1 MVSQTRE
8 APGLSGANLGANR
21 PDPADWMP
29 MLAKNSLLLGLSEAA
44 LARVKQVVQW
54 IDCEPGHKLF
64 DRGDTSTDVYFVVA
78 GALRVVSHSGI
89 GHEVAFAE
97 LNAGAYFGELSALDG
112 KERSA
117 TVIATLPSVVA
128 AVPRNE
134 FLMLLRENP
143 DIALRLLGRLAAVVR
158 DLDSRV
164 LDLSSMSSS
173 QRIYVELLRLA
184 EPAPENDGSWIID
197 PMPNHRELA
206 ALVGTE
212 PEDVARAVGR
222 LLQVGVA
229 RRVNRMLR
237 IVDRAHIEALALQE
251 D

>member
-1 MVSQTRE
+1 
-8 APGLSGANLGANR
+8 
-21 PDPADWMP
+21 
-29 MLAKNSLLLGLSEAA
+29 
-44 LARVKQVVQW
+44 
-54 IDCEPGHKLF
+54 
-64 DRGDTSTDVYFVVA
+64 
-78 GALRVVSHSGI
+78 
-89 GHEVAFAE
+89 
-97 LNAGAYFGELSALDG
+97 
-112 KERSA
+112 
-117 TVIATLPSVVA
+117 
-128 AVPRNE
+128 
-134 FLMLLRENP
+134 
-143 DIALRLLGRLAAVVR
+143 VVR
-158 DLDSRV
+158 ELDSRV

-184 EPAPENDGSWIID
+184 EPAPENDGSWIIE

-237 IVDRAHIEALALQE
+237 IVDRAHVEALALQE